1 VDDDRLIPRSPPR
14 SVHVVAAIADKDGGP
29 AYSVPALV
37 RALARRDGGSTL
49 RVVAGAADVERGAG
63 ACAIVSHRR
72 SRGPLGSVLRHSPG
86 LWRALQSDGAA
97 GAILHAH
104 GIWLMPNLYP
114 AWAKRRS
121 NGAAKLVHSPR
132 GMLGREALRISAGI
146 KRPFWAL
153 AQRAA
158 LREADCLHATS
169 ASEYEEIRAAGLSNP
184 VAVIANGVD
193 LPRVMDAPR
202 DQSPERIVLSLGR
215 IHPKKGLDRLVRAWA
230 AIEVDLPTSRLRI
243 VGPAEL
249 GHDDELRALAAAC
262 NARRITIEPPI
273 YRAREKLACYR
284 GADVFVLPTLNEN
297 FAMTVAEALA
307 AGVPVIATKGAPW
320 AGLEDYRCGWWI
332 DHGVDPLAAALREAL
347 AMPRE
352 DLHRM
357 GARGRAWMG
366 EAFGWDWIAAEMSA
380 VYLWLKS
387 GGEPPPSVRME

>member
-1 VDDDRLIPRSPPR
+1 MDDPTLVRPSAPR
-14 SVHVVAAIADKDGGP
+14 SVHVVAGIADEDGGP
-29 AYSVPALV
+29 SYSVPALV
-37 RALARRDGGSTL
+37 RALARRDGGATL
-49 RVVAGAADVERGAG
+49 RIVAATADLERGAG
-63 ACAIVSHRR
+63 ACATVSHRR

-86 LWRALQSDGAA
+86 LWRALHSDGAA

-132 GMLGREALRISAGI
+132 GMLSREALKISASV

-158 LREADCLHATS
+158 LQAADCLHATS
-169 ASEYEEIRAAGLSNP
+169 ASEYGEIRAAGLGNP
-184 VAVIANGVD
+184 VTIIANGVD
-193 LPRVMDAPR
+193 LPDLANAPR
-202 DQSPERIVLSLGR
+202 PQGPERIVLSLGR

-230 AIEVDLPTSRLRI
+230 AIEADAPASRLRI

-249 GHDDELRALAAAC
+249 GHDDELRALASLC

-284 GADVFVLPTLNEN
+284 GADVFVVPTLNEN
-297 FAMTVAEALA
+297 FGMTVAEALA

-332 DHGVDPLAAALREAL
+332 DHGVDPLAAALRDAL

-352 DLHRM
+352 ELHRM
-357 GARGRAWMG
+357 GARGRVWMG
-366 EAFGWDWIAAEMSA
+366 EAFGWDRIAGAMTE